1 MAKPMQ
7 KFIKIIAIIF
17 VIIVVLSLVMVAAGV
32 MDWKFFWVIIIMA
45 AFIAYVAIPWLKK
58 RSKEV

>member
-1 MAKPMQ
+1 MTAMK

-17 VIIVVLSLVMVAAGV
+17 VIIVILSLVMVAAGI

-58 RSKEV
+58 RAKEA